1 MISTFYSKVQFKSYN
16 TKTVGIEG
24 RKNTSELSSVGL
36 AEGGHPA
43 IGPVRLILVGRQDEV
58 EDEVGGVAGGVG
70 LAPPAGGD
78 IYRAAVARL
87 GPLLLPRPDL
97 HRGQWR
103 ELNLNTSESKK
114 SFPRIPH
121 A

>member
-1 MISTFYSKVQFKSYN
+1 MATAGSK
-16 TKTVGIEG
+16 I
-24 RKNTSELSSVGL
+24 TSELSSVGL